1 MYRNKKKL
9 EGEIN
14 ELEIALDHSNKA
26 NSEAQKS
33 IKRYQVI
40 INMFFL
46 HLTMFCY
53 LTFGLPVR
61 VIMIKIRL
69 SERIFPSLKT
79 FFPINIAYLTLVYC
93 LLIFSSY
100 EINKKKCASLS
111 LFISLS
117 WPDTNYYSNL
127 NI

>member
-40 INMFFL
+40 INMFF
-46 HLTMFCY
+46 FF
-53 LTFGLPVR
+53 TFNYVLLSHVR
-61 VIMIKIRL
+61 
-69 SERIFPSLKT
+69 P
-79 FFPINIAYLTLVYC
+79 AC
-93 LLIFSSY
+93 
-100 EINKKKCASLS
+100 
-111 LFISLS
+111 
-117 WPDTNYYSNL
+117 
-127 NI
+127 